1 MNRMTMKT
9 ALDNLVLNYGNK
21 CGKTRD
27 DFFRMIKSGVENYG
41 LSVRACYLGIKMIA
55 AQETGE
61 EEYFTSADVAE
72 MTGESVEEV
81 NARIEEMMSYTESY
95 GMNHDSIISSEPP
108 VRFMMKL

>member
-41 LSVRACYLGIKMIA
+41 LSVRACYLGLKMICA
-55 AQETGE
+55 KETGE

-72 MTGESVEEV
+72 LTGESVEEV
-81 NARIEEMMSYTESY
+81 NARIEEMMLYPESC
-95 GMNHDSIISSEPP
+95 GMNPDSIITSKPP

>member
-1 MNRMTMKT
+1 MTMKT

-55 AQETGE
+55 SQETGE
-61 EEYFTSADVAE
+61 EEIFTSADVAE
-72 MTGESVEEV
+72 MTGESIEEV
-81 NARIEEMMSYTESY
+81 NARIEDMIAHPTSY
-95 GMNHDSIISSEPP
+95 GMNPESIISSEPP

>member
-41 LSVRACYLGIKMIA
+41 LSVRACYLGLKMICA
-55 AQETGE
+55 KETGE

-72 MTGESVEEV
+72 LTGETIEEV
-81 NARIEEMMSYTESY
+81 NARIEEIQANPGLY
-95 GMNHDSIISSEPP
+95 GMSLNDISCESPL
-108 VRFMMKL
+108 RFMMKL